1 MSPSDRDQGSLSLSQ
16 SQPTTAPQTGV
27 TALATD
33 RNPAPSD
40 CAA

>member
-1 MSPSDRDQGSLSLSQ
+1 MRPSDRIQGRRSLNH

-27 TALATD
+27 TAFATD

-40 CAA
+40 WAA